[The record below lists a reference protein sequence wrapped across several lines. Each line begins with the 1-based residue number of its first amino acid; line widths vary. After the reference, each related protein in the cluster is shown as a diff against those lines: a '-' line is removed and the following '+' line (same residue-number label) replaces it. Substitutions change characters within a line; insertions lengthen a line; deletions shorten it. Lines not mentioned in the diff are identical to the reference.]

1 MAEHAQGRSNVNEA
15 QADTDPE
22 RMDAATERAIRAF
35 LYKEAELLDNREF
48 EQWLQLWTEDAVYR
62 MPVRVTR
69 DRRDSVGEFLDDF
82 AHFDE
87 TREMLEMRVRRLGT
101 HAAWAEEPPSR
112 TRHFVS
118 NVRVSRSATGPEYLV
133 RANLLLYRNRGDSPH
148 HDLLSAERH
157 DRLVMEA
164 GGWRIRERVIYLDQ
178 ATLGTLN
185 LSIFL

>member
-1 MAEHAQGRSNVNEA
+1 MKHD
-15 QADTDPE
+15 QADRDSE
-22 RMDAATERAIRAF
+22 CMDATTERAIRAF

-48 EQWLQLWTEDAVYR
+48 EQWLQLWTEDAAYR

-69 DRRDSVGEFLDDF
+69 DRRESVGEFLEDF

-101 HAAWAEEPPSR
+101 RAAWAEEPPSR

-118 NVRVSRSATGPEYLV
+118 NVRVSRSQTESEYLV

-157 DRLVMEA
+157 DRLVLET
-164 GGWRIRERVIYLDQ
+164 GGWRIRERIIYLDQ
-178 ATLGTLN
+178 TTLGTLN